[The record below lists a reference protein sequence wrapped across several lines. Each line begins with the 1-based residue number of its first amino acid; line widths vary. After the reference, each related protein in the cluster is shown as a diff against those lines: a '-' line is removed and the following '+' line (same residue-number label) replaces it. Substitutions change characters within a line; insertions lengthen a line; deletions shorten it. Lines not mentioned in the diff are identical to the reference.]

1 MLLVLFQVNEQPL
14 GEKQNK
20 RKTYSRK
27 QVLSYI
33 FHQPALWA
41 MMVLTMIVQ
50 TGNFSI
56 QPLLA
61 LYVNELHG
69 PVNLAFSPE
78 WRFQRPDSEAY
89 CLPGNGGLRRPL
101 RPQPDLNRAFDCLSG
116 VFHSAG
122 ARLLPLHSVSLQ
134 ISVRHGHGRHAP
146 LHYGRNPRQGA
157 GQHPGEVL
165 GYNVS
170 FRFLGNVLGPLL
182 GGAVS
187 SGFSISAAF
196 YVTAFLL
203 IGAGLLWMAGHLQKD
218 TASNAG

>member
-89 CLPGNGGLRRPL
+89 CLPGNGDFGDR
-101 RPQPDLNRAFDCLSG
+101 FG
-116 VFHSAG
+116 HS
-122 ARLLPLHSVSLQ
+122 RILIV
-134 ISVRHGHGRHAP
+134 
-146 LHYGRNPRQGA
+146 
-157 GQHPGEVL
+157 
-165 GYNVS
+165 
-170 FRFLGNVLGPLL
+170 
-182 GGAVS
+182 
-187 SGFSISAAF
+187 
-196 YVTAFLL
+196 LL
-203 IGAGLLWMAGHLQKD
+203 I
-218 TASNAG
+218 ASAVFLFRRRSPPPSPFC